1 MLLKLATS
9 PPRPLD
15 KGKAAE
21 EYPEIP
27 KPFNVKDKVK
37 YWPGGVWGN
46 PKKASAEKGK
56 KAIKLMTEKIA
67 EILDRIEKL
76 K

>member
-1 MLLKLATS
+1 LATS

-46 PKKASAEKGK
+46 PEKASAEKG
-56 KAIKLMTEKIA
+56 E
-67 EILDRIEKL
+67 RR
-76 K
+76 

>member
-1 MLLKLATS
+1 MMLYLS
-9 PPRPLD
+9 PGLV
-15 KGKAAE
+15 KGKSPE
-21 EYPEIP
+21 EYPKIP
-27 KPFNVKDKVK
+27 KPFSVKDKVK
-37 YWPGGVWGN
+37 YWPGGVWEN

-56 KAIKLMTEKIA
+56 KAIKLMTDKIA

>member
-56 KAIKLMTEKIA
+56 KAIKLMTDKIA

>member
-1 MLLKLATS
+1 MQT
-9 PPRPLD
+9 R
-15 KGKAAE
+15 G
-21 EYPEIP
+21 INRTV
-27 KPFNVKDKVK
+27 PFSFH
-37 YWPGGVWGN
+37 GGVWGN